1 MFNPLKTLKIG
12 SAEKKMLIGGIASS
26 VVYYGNLYMMNTMP
40 AYPAELKN
48 RLEPHLPRNG
58 EMVGSLIPPATFYVV
73 KKVLKGVSQKE
84 TVGDMFLGSALYSI
98 PNLVHD
104 IAVQTAYVEGAKA
117 VVAPAR
123 LSNSS
128 AISKY
133 IAPMQNSRPAATS
146 GLSKYIISA

>member
-1 MFNPLKTLKIG
+1 MFNPLKKMLKIG

-40 AYPAELKN
+40 AYPPELKD

-58 EMVGSLIPPATFYVV
+58 EIVGSVVSPATFYVV
-73 KKVLKGVSQKE
+73 KKVLKGASQKE

-104 IAVQTAYVEGAKA
+104 VAVQSAYVEGTNQRPA
-117 VVAPAR
+117 AR
-123 LSNSS
+123 LPTLST
-128 AISKY
+128 ISKY
-133 IAPMQNSRPAATS
+133 VAPMRNSMPAAPS
-146 GLSKYIISA
+146 GQSKYVISS